1 MRVISRA
8 APRDAGSYDLPV
20 GAEPQGEPGLAAD
33 AVVVRQSRLQRDGL
47 FTALLAVFALAF
59 ARGFTGAQTAGGR
72 VAVTVFVGVVAAL
85 LAWLWIRSVRRPCHL
100 EISGRAITCVG
111 AQDQPITLSRQ
122 SGDEFRVVS
131 LGSGRY
137 RSRGL
142 TIPSPSAARRGAGRR
157 SPPSSRSRSMPWAST
172 RRWDCGHARSCSP
185 RQPPGR
191 CGWP

>member
-1 MRVISRA
+1 M
-8 APRDAGSYDLPV
+8 

-111 AQDQPITLSRQ
+111 ARDQPITLSRR
-122 SGDEFRVVS
+122 SGDELRVVS

-142 TIPSPSAARRGAGRR
+142 TIPGAGTVIPLSFFSLGEVRR
-157 SPPSSRSRSMPWAST
+157 QCVASGWRFT
-172 RRWDCGHARSCSP
+172 S
-185 RQPPGR
+185 PGR
-191 CGWP
+191 ARPSGRAKRRAQRPRR